1 MKVFATQA
9 GAVILI
15 LEEGDGIVEVS
26 LSRNVN
32 GFAFTPEM
40 AARVGSSL
48 LESSVVA
55 NQKAAVQKSADE
67 EALP

>member
-1 MKVFATQA
+1 MKVATQT
-9 GAVILI
+9 GVVILI

-26 LSRNVN
+26 LSRHKN
-32 GFAFTPEM
+32 GLAFTPEM

-55 NQKAAVQKSADE
+55 NRKAAVQE
-67 EALP
+67 PTGEALP